1 MIVATQITDTEIFAF
16 ITVLV
21 IKLKSC
27 KVLFINTKDKR
38 NRYKIGYLSRKLQI
52 LQINYSKIIN
62 RMRNFLDNFETC
74 KRSFI
79 NDFSVCMTVP
89 LSIA

>member
-1 MIVATQITDTEIFAF
+1 MVAATQITDTEIFAF

-52 LQINYSKIIN
+52 SRINYSKIIN
-62 RMRNFLDNFETC
+62 
-74 KRSFI
+74 S
-79 NDFSVCMTVP
+79 
-89 LSIA
+89 